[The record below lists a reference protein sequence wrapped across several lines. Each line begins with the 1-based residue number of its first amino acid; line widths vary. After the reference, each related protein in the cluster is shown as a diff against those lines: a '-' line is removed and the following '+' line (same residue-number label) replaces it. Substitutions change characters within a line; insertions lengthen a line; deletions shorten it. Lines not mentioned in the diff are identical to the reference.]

1 MNLSKLLFEH
11 KNEENEM
18 NYDGSKNKYL
28 AERIVA
34 FVDIL
39 GFKNMVDNSL
49 KSQQSAENLHKALE
63 RIYELKKYNERLN
76 DIESLR
82 EFGVEI
88 STFSDSIIISYPIDF
103 EGGLFFIIMEL
114 IHLQIDLV
122 FYGILIRGGLSIGLL
137 YHKENIVYG
146 PAMNDAYYLESK
158 CAIYPRIIIKEEDII
173 KGIQKTKSRQHTL
186 REEYDY
192 VMSCL
197 KKDKDGLYCL
207 DILRQHQEL
216 NYYGGEYYNWL
227 LNIRKILVW
236 GLNKYLGDTR
246 VFEKYKWLKK
256 YYNEVVTDKKASY
269 PVPDA
274 DDCRQ
279 MYFRQHYLK
288 LKIRKNKNG
297 EFY

>member
-1 MNLSKLLFEH
+1 
-11 KNEENEM
+11 M

-63 RIYELKKYNERLN
+63 RIYELKKHNERLN
-76 DIESLR
+76 DIESLH

-158 CAIYPRIIIKEEDII
+158 CAIYPRIIIK
-173 KGIQKTKSRQHTL
+173 
-186 REEYDY
+186 
-192 VMSCL
+192 
-197 KKDKDGLYCL
+197 
-207 DILRQHQEL
+207 
-216 NYYGGEYYNWL
+216 
-227 LNIRKILVW
+227 
-236 GLNKYLGDTR
+236 
-246 VFEKYKWLKK
+246 
-256 YYNEVVTDKKASY
+256 
-269 PVPDA
+269 
-274 DDCRQ
+274 
-279 MYFRQHYLK
+279 
-288 LKIRKNKNG
+288 
-297 EFY
+297 